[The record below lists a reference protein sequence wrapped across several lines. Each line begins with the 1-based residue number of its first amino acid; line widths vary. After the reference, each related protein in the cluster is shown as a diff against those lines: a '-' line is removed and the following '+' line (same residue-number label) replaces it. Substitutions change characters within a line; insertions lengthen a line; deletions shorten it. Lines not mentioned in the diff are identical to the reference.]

1 MTISTTQIFRQG
13 INAILEQQESLTR
26 TQLQIA
32 SGKRIQTP
40 SDDPSGAVKVIDI
53 EEQVAVTDQYLRN
66 DGFAR
71 TELFLEEGA
80 MAGAVNV
87 LQRVRELMIQ
97 ANNDT
102 QSEAT
107 RGSIGTEVRARLD
120 ELLALAN
127 TRNASGDYLF
137 SGFSTDT
144 QPFSNSGGV
153 VTYNGDQGQRRIQV
167 GPSSLIPV
175 NDAGTDVFERI
186 KTGNG
191 KFSVDTPASNSG
203 TGVVKSLSQGGGFTT
218 DVYTLS
224 YSQASPSAPITY
236 QVNGAT
242 SGLVATG
249 AYVADET
256 IAFNGITM
264 VVEGVP
270 ANGDSFTVNPSAH
283 QDVFATLSTIIS
295 ALESPS
301 TAAADNARL
310 HNAMNEGLNNIDRA
324 LDNFLRVRSNIG
336 SRLNNLDSQSDVNE
350 DFLLRMKEARSEV
363 QDLDFAEAI
372 SRLSAQST
380 SLEAAQK
387 VFIEVQSL
395 SLFDFL

>member
-1 MTISTTQIFRQG
+1 MTISTTQIFRLG
-13 INAILEQQESLTR
+13 INAILDQQEGLSR

-53 EEQVAVTDQYLRN
+53 DEQIAITDQHLRN

-80 MAGAVNV
+80 MQGAVNV

-102 QSEAT
+102 QSEDT
-107 RGSIGTEVRARLD
+107 RQSIAAEVQARLG

-137 SGFSTDT
+137 AGFNLDT
-144 QPFSNSGGV
+144 QPFSSSGGV
-153 VTYNGDQGQRRIQV
+153 VTYHGDQGQRHIQA

-175 NDAGTDVFERI
+175 SDSGTDVFERI

-191 KFSVDTPASNSG
+191 ALTVSTATANSG
-203 TGVVKSLSQGGGFTT
+203 SGLVKSLSQSSSFTS

-224 YSQASPSAPITY
+224 FSQAGPTAPVTY
-236 QVNGAT
+236 AVNGAT
-242 SGLVATG
+242 GLVASG
-249 AYVADET
+249 NYVPGDS
-256 IAFNGITM
+256 ISFNS
-264 VVEGVP
+264 VELVIEGEP
-270 ANGDSFTVNPSAH
+270 ANGDAFTVSPSAQ
-283 QDVFATLSTIIS
+283 QDIFATLSAITS
-295 ALESPS
+295 ALEGPS
-301 TAAADNARL
+301 TEAADNAKF
-310 HNAMNEGLNNIDRA
+310 HNAMGEGLNNIDRA

-336 SRLNNLDSQSDVNE
+336 SRLNNLDSQSEVNE
-350 DFLLRMKEARSEV
+350 NFLLRMKEARSDV

>member
-1 MTISTTQIFRQG
+1 MTISTAQIFRQG
-13 INAILEQQESLTR
+13 VNAILEQQESLTR
-26 TQLQIA
+26 TQQQIA
-32 SGKRIQTP
+32 SGKRIQRP

-53 EEQVAVTDQYLRN
+53 EEQIAVTDQHLRN

-80 MAGAVNV
+80 MQGAVNV

-107 RGSIGTEVRARLD
+107 RGTIATEVRARVD

-127 TRNASGDYLF
+127 TRNASGDFLF
-137 SGFSTDT
+137 AGFNLDT
-144 QPFSNSGGV
+144 QPFSSSGGV
-153 VTYNGDQGQRRIQV
+153 VTYHGDQGQRRIQV

-175 NDAGTDVFERI
+175 SDSGTDVFERI

-191 KFSVDTPASNSG
+191 ALTVSTATANTGSG
-203 TGVVKSLSQGGGFTT
+203 LVKSLSQSSSFTS

-224 YSQASPSAPITY
+224 FSQAGPAAPVTY
-236 QVNGAT
+236 AVNGAAT
-242 SGLVATG
+242 GLVASG
-249 AYVADET
+249 NYVSGDS
-256 IAFNGITM
+256 ISFNSIEL
-264 VVEGVP
+264 VIEGEP
-270 ANGDSFTVNPSAH
+270 ANGDAFTVSPSAQ
-283 QDVFATLSTIIS
+283 QDIFATLAVIAS
-295 ALESPS
+295 ALEGPS
-301 TAAADNARL
+301 TEAADNAKF
-310 HNAMNEGLNNIDRA
+310 HNAMGEGLNNIDRA

-336 SRLNNLDSQSDVNE
+336 SRLNNLDSQSEVNE
-350 DFLLRMKEARSEV
+350 NFLLRMKEARSEV

-372 SRLSAQST
+372 SRLSAQAT

-387 VFIEVQSL
+387 VFIEVQGL

>member
-1 MTISTTQIFRQG
+1 MTISTAQIFRLG
-13 INAILEQQESLTR
+13 VNAILEQQESLTR
-26 TQLQIA
+26 TQQQIA
-32 SGKRIQTP
+32 SGRRIQKP
-40 SDDPSGAVKVIDI
+40 SDDPSGAVKVLDI
-53 EEQVAVTDQYLRN
+53 EEQIAVTDQHLRN

-80 MAGAVNV
+80 MQGAVNV

-107 RGSIGTEVRARLD
+107 RGTIATEMRARVD

-137 SGFSTDT
+137 AGFNLDT
-144 QPFSNSGGV
+144 QPFSSSGGV
-153 VTYNGDQGQRRIQV
+153 VTYHGDQGQRRIQV

-175 NDAGTDVFERI
+175 SDSGTDVFERI

-191 KFSVDTPASNSG
+191 ALTVSTATANSG
-203 TGVVKSLSQGGGFTT
+203 SGLIKSLSQSSGFTR

-224 YSQASPSAPITY
+224 FSQASATAPVTY
-236 QVNGAT
+236 AMNGAVT
-242 SGLVATG
+242 GLVASG
-249 AYVADET
+249 NYVPGDS
-256 IAFNGITM
+256 ISFNSIEL
-264 VVEGVP
+264 VIEGEP
-270 ANGDSFTVNPSAH
+270 ANGDVFTVSPAAQ
-283 QDVFATLSTIIS
+283 QDIFATLATIAS
-295 ALESPS
+295 ALEGPS
-301 TAAADNARL
+301 TEAADNAKF
-310 HNAMNEGLNNIDRA
+310 HNAMGEGLNNIDRA

-336 SRLNNLDSQSDVNE
+336 SRLNNLDSQSEVNE
-350 DFLLRMKEARSEV
+350 NFLLRMREARSDV

-387 VFIEVQSL
+387 VFIEVQGL
-395 SLFDFL
+395 SLFDYL

>member
-53 EEQVAVTDQYLRN
+53 EEQVAVTDQHLRN

>member
-1 MTISTTQIFRQG
+1 MTISTTQIFRLG
-13 INAILEQQESLTR
+13 INAILEQQEGLSR
-26 TQLQIA
+26 TQVQIA

-53 EEQVAVTDQYLRN
+53 EEQIAITGQYLRN
-66 DGFAR
+66 DSFAR
-71 TELFLEEGA
+71 AELFLEEGT
-80 MAGAVNV
+80 MAGSVNV

-102 QSEAT
+102 QSEAS
-107 RGSIGTEVRARLD
+107 RGIIATEVRARLD

-127 TRNASGDYLF
+127 TRNAGGGYLF
-137 SGFSTDT
+137 AGFNLNT
-144 QPFSNSGGV
+144 QPFSSSGGV
-153 VTYNGDQGQRRIQV
+153 VTYSGDQGQRRMQV

-175 NDAGTDVFERI
+175 SDSGTDVFERI

-191 KFSVDTPASNSG
+191 TLTVGVSAANSG
-203 TGVVKSLSQGGGFTT
+203 SVVAKSLTQGSSFTA
-218 DVYTLS
+218 DDYTLS
-224 YSQASPSAPITY
+224 FSQLGPNAPVTY
-236 QVNGAT
+236 EVNGAT
-242 SGLVATG
+242 TGLVAAG
-249 AYVADET
+249 NFVSGDA
-256 IAFNGITM
+256 ISFNGIDM
-264 VVEGVP
+264 VVEGEP
-270 ANGDSFTVNPSAH
+270 ADGDAFTVSPSAH
-283 QDVFATLSTIIS
+283 QDVFATLATIIS
-295 ALESPS
+295 ALEDPS
-301 TAAADNARL
+301 TNAADNAKL

-336 SRLNNLDSQSDVNE
+336 SRLNNLDSQSDINE
-350 DFLLRMKEARSEV
+350 NFLLRMSEARSEV

-387 VFIEVQSL
+387 VFIEVQRL

>member
-1 MTISTTQIFRQG
+1 MTISTAQIFRQG
-13 INAILEQQESLTR
+13 VNAILEQQESLTR
-26 TQLQIA
+26 TQQQIA
-32 SGKRIQTP
+32 SGKRIQKP
-40 SDDPSGAVKVIDI
+40 SDDPSGAVKILDI
-53 EEQVAVTDQYLRN
+53 EEQIAVTGQHLRN

-80 MAGAVNV
+80 MQGAVNV

-107 RGSIGTEVRARLD
+107 RGTIATEMRARVD

-137 SGFSTDT
+137 AGFNLDT
-144 QPFSNSGGV
+144 QPFSSSGGV
-153 VTYNGDQGQRRIQV
+153 VTYHGDQGQRRIQV
-167 GPSSLIPV
+167 GPSSFIPV
-175 NDAGTDVFERI
+175 SDSGTDVFERI

-191 KFSVDTPASNSG
+191 ALTVSTATANTGSG
-203 TGVVKSLSQGGGFTT
+203 LVKSLSQSSGFTR

-224 YSQASPSAPITY
+224 FSQASPTAPVTY
-236 QVNGAT
+236 AVNGAAT
-242 SGLVATG
+242 GLVASG
-249 AYVADET
+249 NYVSGDS
-256 IAFNGITM
+256 ISFNS
-264 VVEGVP
+264 VELVIEGEP
-270 ANGDSFTVNPSAH
+270 ANGDVFTVSPSAQ
-283 QDVFATLSTIIS
+283 QDIFATLSAIAS
-295 ALESPS
+295 ALEGPS
-301 TAAADNARL
+301 TEAADNAKF
-310 HNAMNEGLNNIDRA
+310 HNAMGAGLNNIDRA

-336 SRLNNLDSQSDVNE
+336 SRLNNLDSQSEVNE
-350 DFLLRMKEARSEV
+350 NFLLRMSEARSQV

-387 VFIEVQSL
+387 VFVKVQGL
-395 SLFDFL
+395 SLFDYL

>member
-1 MTISTTQIFRQG
+1 MTISTAQIFRQG
-13 INAILEQQESLTR
+13 INSILEQQEGLTR
-26 TQLQIA
+26 TQQQIA
-32 SGKRIQTP
+32 SGKRIQSP

-53 EEQVAVTDQYLRN
+53 EEQIAVTDQHLRN

-80 MAGAVNV
+80 MAGSVNV

-107 RGSIGTEVRARLD
+107 RGTIATEVRARLD

-137 SGFSTDT
+137 AGFNLDT
-144 QPFSNSGGV
+144 QPFSSSGGV
-153 VTYNGDQGQRRIQV
+153 VTYSGDQGQRRIQV

-175 NDAGTDVFERI
+175 NDSGSDVFERI

-191 KFSVDTPASNSG
+191 TFTLSTATANSG
-203 TGVVKSLSQGGGFTT
+203 SGVAKSLSQSSGFTS
-218 DVYTLS
+218 DVYTLTF
-224 YSQASPSAPITY
+224 SQVGPNAPVTY
-236 QVNGAT
+236 QVNGAVT
-242 SGLVATG
+242 GPVVTGNYVSGDA
-249 AYVADET
+249 
-256 IAFNGITM
+256 ISFNGIKM
-264 VVEGVP
+264 VVEGEP
-270 ANGDSFTVNPSAH
+270 ENGDAFTVSPSAH
-283 QDVFATLSTIIS
+283 QDVFVTLSTIIS
-295 ALESPS
+295 ALEGPS
-301 TAAADNARL
+301 TNAADNAKL
-310 HNAMNEGLNNIDRA
+310 HNAMSEGLNNIDRA

-336 SRLNNLDSQSDVNE
+336 SRLNNLDSQSEVNE
-350 DFLLRMKEARSEV
+350 NFLLRMNEARSEV

-387 VFIEVQSL
+387 VFIEVQGL

>member
-1 MTISTTQIFRQG
+1 MTISTTQIFRLG
-13 INAILEQQESLTR
+13 INAILEQQEGLSR
-26 TQLQIA
+26 TQVQIA

-53 EEQVAVTDQYLRN
+53 EEQIAITGQYLRN
-66 DGFAR
+66 DSFAR
-71 TELFLEEGA
+71 AELFLEEGT
-80 MAGAVNV
+80 MAGSVNV

-102 QSEAT
+102 QSEST
-107 RGSIGTEVRARLD
+107 RGIIATEVRARLD

-127 TRNASGDYLF
+127 TRNAGGGYLF
-137 SGFSTDT
+137 AGFNLNT
-144 QPFSNSGGV
+144 QPFSSSGGV
-153 VTYNGDQGQRRIQV
+153 VTYSGDQGQRRMQV

-175 NDAGTDVFERI
+175 SDSGTDVFERI

-191 KFSVDTPASNSG
+191 TLTVGVSAANSG
-203 TGVVKSLSQGGGFTT
+203 SGVAKSLSQSSSFTA

-224 YSQASPSAPITY
+224 FSQVGPNAPVTY
-236 QVNGAT
+236 AVNGAT
-242 SGLVATG
+242 TGLVATG
-249 AYVADET
+249 NFVSGDA
-256 IAFNGITM
+256 ISFNGIDM
-264 VVEGVP
+264 VVEGEP
-270 ANGDSFTVNPSAH
+270 ADGDVFTVSPSAH
-283 QDVFATLSTIIS
+283 QDVFATLAAIIS
-295 ALESPS
+295 ALEDPS
-301 TAAADNARL
+301 TNAVDNARL

-336 SRLNNLDSQSDVNE
+336 SRLNNLDSQNDVNE
-350 DFLLRMKEARSEV
+350 NFLLRMSEARSEV